1 MKQKTILKN
10 NMDNYFRNICK
21 AKADDRLWTT
31 YKDSYDDLKGR
42 RYGKQFLDKNN
53 NELFVKQGLKIDCT
67 YESEYSAGDKI
78 YISANNCY
86 FFKIQLD
93 SALKETVVYAPSG
106 SFEYR
111 IPIEVLE
118 RIYEEGA
125 FAVLQD
131 AAVEDTPDGKCQDID
146 ENGEPDIAEKQNDDD
161 V

>member
-1 MKQKTILKN
+1 MNMKLRI
-10 NMDNYFRNICK
+10 
-21 AKADDRLWTT
+21 
-31 YKDSYDDLKGR
+31 
-42 RYGKQFLDKNN
+42 LDKNN

-67 YESEYSAGDKI
+67 YESKYSAGDKI

-111 IPIEVLE
+111 IPTEVLE

-125 FAVLQD
+125 FAGTEHRIRVSEATDEEAYGERNISLNPYDLQ
-131 AAVEDTPDGKCQDID
+131 GR
-146 ENGEPDIAEKQNDDD
+146 
-161 V
+161 

>member
-1 MKQKTILKN
+1 MKLRI
-10 NMDNYFRNICK
+10 
-21 AKADDRLWTT
+21 
-31 YKDSYDDLKGR
+31 
-42 RYGKQFLDKNN
+42 LDKSN

-111 IPIEVLE
+111 IPTEVLE
-118 RIYEEGA
+118 RIFEEGA
-125 FAVLQD
+125 FAGTEHRIRVSEATDEEAYGERNISLNPYDLQ
-131 AAVEDTPDGKCQDID
+131 GQKR
-146 ENGEPDIAEKQNDDD
+146 
-161 V
+161 

>member
-1 MKQKTILKN
+1 MKLRI
-10 NMDNYFRNICK
+10 
-21 AKADDRLWTT
+21 
-31 YKDSYDDLKGR
+31 
-42 RYGKQFLDKNN
+42 LDKNN

-111 IPIEVLE
+111 IPTEVLE

-125 FAVLQD
+125 FAGTSTEYVYRRLLTKKRT
-131 AAVEDTPDGKCQDID
+131 ARGIFHLIHMTCKVK
-146 ENGEPDIAEKQNDDD
+146 KD
-161 V
+161 VIRTHMRIM